1 MAIRILLADDHPLL
15 LNGTKA
21 YLEAQ
26 SFKVVATATDGIEA
40 YHKTLKHQPE
50 LVIVD
55 FDMPKQNGIELAK
68 VLKKEQFPVKVILLS
83 LHKQEA
89 ILQEVGKSISAYLTK
104 DTALE
109 EFSNCL
115 QAVLASKTYVSSSL
129 QKSIHFEVTHPAV
142 EKLTASE
149 LKILSY
155 IEQNYTSTQIAE
167 ALFISKRTVEKHR
180 SNIIEKL
187 GLSSSAHALV
197 LWLKQHPDIF

>member
-26 SFKVVATATDGIEA
+26 FFEVVDTATDGIEA

-55 FDMPKQNGIELAK
+55 YDMPKQNGIELAK
-68 VLKKEQFPVKVILLS
+68 ALKKIKFPVKVILLT

-89 ILQEVGKSISAYLTK
+89 ILQEVGKSIAGYLTK
-104 DTALE
+104 DTAME
-109 EFSNCL
+109 ELSNCIKT
-115 QAVLASKTYVSSSL
+115 VLASKTFVSPSL
-129 QKSIHFEVTHPAV
+129 QKSIHFDLTHPAV

-155 IEQNYTSTQIAE
+155 IEQNYTSSQIAE

-187 GLSSSAHALV
+187 GLPSSAHALL
-197 LWLKQHPDIF
+197 LWLKQHPGIF